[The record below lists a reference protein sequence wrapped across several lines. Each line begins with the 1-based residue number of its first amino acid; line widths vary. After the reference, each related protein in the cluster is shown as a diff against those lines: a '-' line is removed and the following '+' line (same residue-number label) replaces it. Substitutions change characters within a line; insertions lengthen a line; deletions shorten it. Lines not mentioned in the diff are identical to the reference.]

1 MRILITGASGQLGNE
16 LRRLIETGK
25 AEIGP
30 VPAEYRDAQVV
41 YTDAPELDI
50 TDSAAVLE
58 AVRLGRYDLIINCA
72 AMTNV
77 DGCEANE
84 SMAKLV
90 NAIGAWNLARA
101 AKEHGIPIVH
111 ISTDYVFSGKQ
122 PGERAEADPTGPISA
137 YGRTK
142 LEGEKLVASANNR
155 HHIIRTA
162 WLYGY
167 VGKNFAKTMQR
178 LAESHDEVT
187 VVDDQLGNPTSAN
200 DLAYEVLKIALTD
213 SYGIWHVTNEGTCS
227 WADFAEAVLADTDC
241 SVNRC
246 TSAEYKAA
254 HPESADRPAFSSLKN
269 AHLESTIGN
278 EMRPWQEAL
287 ESYLRN
293 LPALE
298 GSNDHIG

>member
-16 LRRLIETGK
+16 LRRLLESGK

-30 VPAEYRDAQVV
+30 IPEEYRDAEVV
-41 YTDAPELDI
+41 YTDTPDLDI
-50 TDSAAVLE
+50 TNEKAVMD
-58 AVRLGRYDLIINCA
+58 AIKLGRYDLVINCA

-84 SMAKLV
+84 NTAKLV

-101 AKEHGIPIVH
+101 TKEHGIPIVH
-111 ISTDYVFSGKQ
+111 VSTDYVFAGNE
-122 PGERAEADPTGPISA
+122 PGERVESDPVNPISA

-155 HHIIRTA
+155 HHIVRTA

-167 VGKNFAKTMQR
+167 VGKNFAKTMLR

-200 DLAYEVLKIALTD
+200 DLAYEILKIALTND
-213 SYGIWHVTNEGTCS
+213 YGIWHVTNEGTCS
-227 WADFAEAVLADTDC
+227 WADFAEAVLANTNC
-241 SVNRC
+241 KVNRC
-246 TSAEYKAA
+246 TSQEYKAA
-254 HPESADRPAFSSLKN
+254 HPESANRPAFSSLKN
-269 AHLESTIGN
+269 KHLESTIGN

-287 ESYLRN
+287 AGYMDKLAELG
-293 LPALE
+293 A
-298 GSNDHIG
+298 